1 MPVTLGWQEITVR
14 LALTVF
20 AGALIGF
27 NRTERGRP
35 AGLRTTLLV
44 CLAASVAMIQTNLLM
59 GTAGRT
65 PDSFIMLDLM
75 RLPLGI
81 LTGMGFIGAGAVLR
95 RGDIVHGVTTAATL
109 WMVTIIGLCLGGGQ
123 LALGM
128 IALALSVIVLWALQ
142 WLEFRVHQDRHATLI
157 LSLAADGPTEEDI
170 RAAVMKAGHDI
181 ASADVSYKAAEAGME
196 RTVRFEVRWRGY
208 PNDFQTPP
216 YVRQLT
222 ERPGVLTLQWRA

>member
-1 MPVTLGWQEITVR
+1 VPVTLGWQEITVR

-20 AGALIGF
+20 AGALIGI

-75 RLPLGI
+75 RLPLGV

-128 IALALSVIVLWALQ
+128 ITTVLSVIVLWALQ
-142 WLEFRVHQDRHATLI
+142 WLEFRLHQDRHATLI

-170 RAAVMKAGHDI
+170 RSAVKNARHDI
-181 ASADVSYKAAEAGME
+181 TSTDVSYRAGAAGME
-196 RTVRFEVRWRGY
+196 RTVHFEVRWRGY
-208 PNDFQTPP
+208 PQDFQTPA
-216 YVRQLT
+216 YVRQLS
-222 ERPGVLTLQWRA
+222 ERPGVLTLQWRI